1 MVTAPTR
8 RIAALG
14 ACALTLSLASF
25 ASRARAGAGPP
36 QLFETSDRCQ
46 ACHNGLTTASGRDV
60 SIGLDWRAS
69 MMAHSAR
76 DPYWQAAVRRE
87 VLDHPQ
93 AQAAIEHECSR
104 CHMPMANLS
113 REAEG
118 GRGEV
123 FSNLRAGAG
132 GPAAELARD
141 GVSCT
146 VCHQIRP
153 DGLGTRNSFT
163 GHFVVDTTTPRG
175 ERPVFGP
182 FAIEKGLQ
190 RLMHSASAFRPE
202 EGVHVQSSELCAT
215 CHTLYTH
222 ALDEDGNA
230 VGEIPEQVP
239 YLEWRHSAYRETQS
253 CQSCH
258 MPVVEE
264 PVRLSST
271 LGEPRT
277 GVSRHTF
284 RGANFWML
292 RVLNRYRDELGV
304 ETLPQELELAARDT
318 IDQLQRDTAS
328 LAIERLERR
337 DGQLIVDVTVGNRAG
352 HKLPTAYP
360 SRRVWLHL
368 AVRDDA
374 GRIVFDSGAFT
385 PQGRITG
392 NANDEEPA
400 AYEPHY
406 LEIASADQVQ
416 IYESIMVD
424 RRGAVTTGLLS
435 GVRYAKDNR
444 LLPDG
449 FDKTTA
455 EPDISVHGAAAT
467 DRDFLAGGDRVRY
480 RIPVAGNPPLRVEVE
495 LLYQSIGYRWAQN
508 LRQRPAPETDRF
520 VRYYESMSHTTV
532 ERLAHA
538 IAETPSLT
546 AAR

>member
-1 MVTAPTR
+1 MAR
-8 RIAALG
+8 SGRIAALG
-14 ACALTLSLASF
+14 ACALTLSLAGLV
-25 ASRARAGAGPP
+25 SRARAGAGPP
-36 QLFETSDRCQ
+36 QLFETADRCQ
-46 ACHNGLTTASGRDV
+46 ACHNGLVTPSGRDV

-87 VLDHPQ
+87 VLDHPK

-104 CHMPMANLS
+104 CHMPMAHWS
-113 REAEG
+113 QVTGG

-123 FSNLRAGAG
+123 FSNL
-132 GPAAELARD
+132 GPAGPSAALAGD

-146 VCHQIRP
+146 VCHQIRR
-153 DGLGTRNSFT
+153 DGLGTRASFT
-163 GHFVVDTTTPRG
+163 GHFVIDTTTALG

-182 FAIEKGLQ
+182 FAIDKGLQ

-222 ALDEDGNA
+222 ALDEDGRA
-230 VGEIPEQVP
+230 VGELPEQVP

-271 LGEPRT
+271 LGEPRS

-304 ETLPQELELAARDT
+304 LTLPAELELAAGDT
-318 IDQLQRDTAS
+318 TDQLQRDTAS
-328 LAIERLERR
+328 LALERLERR
-337 DGQLIVDVTVGNRAG
+337 DGQLIVELAVGNRAG

-368 AVRDDA
+368 AVRDA
-374 GRIVFDSGAFT
+374 EGRVVFESGAFT
-385 PQGRITG
+385 PEGRISG
-392 NANDEEPA
+392 NDNDEDPA

-406 LEIASADQVQ
+406 PEITSADQVQ

-449 FDKTTA
+449 FDKATA

-467 DRDFLAGGDRVRY
+467 DPDFLAGGDRVRY
-480 RIPVAGNPPLRVEVE
+480 RIPIEGIHPLSVEAE
-495 LLYQSIGYRWAQN
+495 LLYQSIGYRWAHN
-508 LRQRPAPETDRF
+508 LRQRPAALTDRF
-520 VRYYESMSHTTV
+520 VRYYESMSHVTA
-532 ERLAHA
+532 ERLAQA
-538 IAETPSLT
+538 RAE
-546 AAR
+546 AR